1 MSIRAHAPNLMLP
14 DSAKGIMLALVAN
27 AMFVTVGVC
36 VRQISDN
43 IDVFQILLFR
53 QLVFITVLS
62 PSIYKNLDTLLR
74 PRMLK
79 LHALRIGG
87 AFFALLLGFVTV
99 SNLPLAEATALGFSK
114 VLFVALFARFL
125 LNEAIGKSRLTT
137 IVTGFAGV
145 MLVVQPSLENMTF
158 LYTLTGLGSA
168 VAAAVAVFCVKKIIH
183 VESKTNLLVYQA
195 FFVGLLTLLPSI
207 IYWKW
212 PTAFELAI
220 LIFIGLISSAA
231 QWISVTAY
239 SYGEANVISN
249 VEYTKMIYSIF
260 LGYFFFAELPD
271 ALSVAGVMIILASAF
286 IPQLLKKRTM
296 RRQTALQLK

>member
-1 MSIRAHAPNLMLP
+1 
-14 DSAKGIMLALVAN
+14 MLALVAN

-36 VRQISDN
+36 VRLISES

-53 QLVFITVLS
+53 QLIFITVLA
-62 PSIYKNLDTLLR
+62 PSIYKNMDSLLR

-79 LHALRIGG
+79 LHGLRICG

-99 SNLPLAEATALGFSK
+99 SNLPLAEATALGFCN
-114 VLFVALFARFL
+114 VLFVAILARFF
-125 LNEAIGKSRLTT
+125 LNEAIDKSRLTT
-137 IVTGFAGV
+137 LLAGFSGV

-195 FFVGLLTLLPSI
+195 VFVGLLALLPSI

-212 PTAFELAI
+212 PTPFALAI
-220 LIFIGLISSAA
+220 LILIGLISSAA

-260 LGYFFFAELPD
+260 LGYFFFAEIPNGLSIAG
-271 ALSVAGVMIILASAF
+271 ALLIIASAF
-286 IPQLLKKRTM
+286 IPQLQKKWTSRKQPTH
-296 RRQTALQLK
+296 QLK